1 VLLSQGRMVGTGSVG
16 DLTRGAAAVLVT
28 SDEWQRAF
36 DALDRS
42 GMPIMLSGR
51 SIRVAGDAGAAGGV
65 ERLRERVLDALRG
78 IRADVRPV
86 PATLEE
92 TMVLLDHDGDDAH
105 DAARG
110 KAA

>member
-1 VLLSQGRMVGTGSVG
+1 
-16 DLTRGAAAVLVT
+16 
-28 SDEWQRAF
+28 
-36 DALDRS
+36 
-42 GMPIMLSGR
+42 
-51 SIRVAGDAGAAGGV
+51 
-65 ERLRERVLDALRG
+65 VLDALRG